1 MRIRTTLAS
10 MAVGASMILPFSF
23 IGASPASAAT
33 TVMPA
38 GAQSIAATCDT
49 WHDKNTYGVNC
60 TGSGR
65 SYQAVGV
72 CNDGSYVWGDT
83 KYSGWAYAYCYN
95 DGGLNYGY
103 RRWV

>member
-1 MRIRTTLAS
+1 MRIRTTLAG
-10 MAVGASMILPFSF
+10 MAVGASMILPVSF

-33 TVMPA
+33 CTP
-38 GAQSIAATCDT
+38 

-65 SYQAVGV
+65 WYQAVGV
-72 CNDGSYVWGDT
+72 CNDGNYVWGDT
-83 KYSGWAYAYCYN
+83 NYSGWAYAYCYA

-103 RRWV
+103 RRWVS